1 MGFQILAQFRWG
13 TWGFHRFYG
22 IPTHNLHSVCLV
34 SPNSIP
40 IHQQGAEAGGG
51 ACSCLG
57 QRRWWF
63 ILWLLGFSSTT
74 SLVLSF
80 SEAAFLSCIVIRMG
94 STDCAQCMVLL
105 STPVLSPSFVPI
117 SCFSPARWF
126 HPTLP
131 LPNVTSSSGE
141 PSLTA
146 QLHSQLA
153 LFKILMASSSGSQTS
168 KCTWITG

>member
-22 IPTHNLHSVCLV
+22 VPTHNLHSVCLV

-63 ILWLLGFSSTT
+63 N
-74 SLVLSF
+74 SLVVRVQFNNVFGPELFRS
-80 SEAAFLSCIVIRMG
+80 SLPQLHSDEDGKHWLRPAHGVAQHSRSLTFL
-94 STDCAQCMVLL
+94 CANQLLL
-105 STPVLSPSFVPI
+105 SGPLVPSHSPSFKCHLLFRRTIFDRSAPQSAGAI
-117 SCFSPARWF
+117 SNSYGF
-126 HPTLP
+126 
-131 LPNVTSSSGE
+131 
-141 PSLTA
+141 
-146 QLHSQLA
+146 
-153 LFKILMASSSGSQTS
+153 
-168 KCTWITG
+168 